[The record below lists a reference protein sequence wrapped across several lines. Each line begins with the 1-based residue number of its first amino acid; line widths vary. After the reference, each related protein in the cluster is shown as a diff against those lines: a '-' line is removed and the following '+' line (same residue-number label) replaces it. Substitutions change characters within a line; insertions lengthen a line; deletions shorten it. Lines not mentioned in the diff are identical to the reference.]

1 MVRADRDNQAQ
12 AMVAAEDAV
21 MGRMA
26 EKWEETRVERQEYD
40 DFDWQAALMAD
51 PAFAEWLDAAEE
63 KRE

>member
-1 MVRADRDNQAQ
+1 
-12 AMVAAEDAV
+12 

-26 EKWEETRVERQEYD
+26 ENWEDQRVERVAQEYD

>member
-1 MVRADRDNQAQ
+1 
-12 AMVAAEDAV
+12 

-26 EKWEETRVERQEYD
+26 EKWEETRAERQEYD